1 MKTLKK
7 ISRENL
13 KTVNGSGIIPMD
25 LSLDPVKACVTCGT
39 GSESCYTDPGGDYDK
54 AKKMA
59 KYLCPA

>member
-1 MKTLKK
+1 MA
-7 ISRENL
+7 R
-13 KTVNGSGIIPMD
+13 GWIPMD

-39 GSESCYTDPGGDYDK
+39 GSQSCYTDPGGDYDK